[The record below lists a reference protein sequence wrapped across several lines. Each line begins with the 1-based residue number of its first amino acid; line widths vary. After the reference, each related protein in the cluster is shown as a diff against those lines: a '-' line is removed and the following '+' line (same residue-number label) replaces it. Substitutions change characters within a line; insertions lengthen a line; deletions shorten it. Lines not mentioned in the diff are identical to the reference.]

1 MEDRAQRDEGR
12 RFMLARIDERVC
24 LEARRHGVV
33 LARPLLR
40 ALVARRCRASHCSC
54 WPGRLRSCS
63 ARCCS
68 RSPRS
73 RAVRNVWRW
82 ERTRLVMT
90 TEKLFVVH
98 GTVRRRA
105 AAVRLA
111 RVESLEL
118 EQGLLGRLLG
128 YGTLVAGPLE
138 VSHVAKPRQVFRL
151 ARAALRLAPRPEAPC
166 PGTVPGHGRWPS
178 EVA

>member
-1 MEDRAQRDEGR
+1 
-12 RFMLARIDERVC
+12 MLARIDERVC

-40 ALVARRCRASHCSC
+40 ALVLAGAGVALLLLP
-54 WPGRLRSCS
+54 WLPALVLGALLL
-63 ARCCS
+63 AF
-68 RSPRS
+68 
-73 RAVRNVWRW
+73 AAFATVRNVWRW
-82 ERTRLVMT
+82 ERTRLVIT

-98 GTVRRRA
+98 GTLRRRA

-111 RVESLEL
+111 RVDSLEL

-151 ARAALRLAPRPEAPC
+151 LERLC
-166 PGTVPGHGRWPS
+166 G
-178 EVA
+178 